1 MRLKLI
7 AVASALLAACLV
19 YLVSAPEDHIKLE
32 YRADDL
38 FYYGDADTL
47 AETPPLDLPPG
58 EFSFYISTRAE
69 AGAARAGDESWR
81 FELFSPYYTG
91 SGNAEGRVFAS
102 VPIKAGSGAAE
113 LRCETDSV
121 IRGARLR
128 VRSYGAS
135 GDVTVYLISCDNKAY
150 NDAEVLAVL
159 AAAFVLAA
167 AVYLFRRGHKLKN
180 GEYGEAAAIAVCL
193 LTAVIA
199 TAPIA
204 RLSLSYAH
212 DIYFHLTRIE
222 GIYEGLLSGQF
233 PVRINPTFIHGYG
246 YADPIMYPPLF
257 LYFPAALR
265 LLGASLTTSYQIF
278 MFGVNLLTAGVSY
291 ACFKRIFGRRD
302 LGIFASAAYTLCLYR
317 LICILTRA
325 AVGEVL
331 AMAFLPLA
339 ALGMYETF
347 FGDAKR
353 GAGRLILG
361 FTGLL
366 GSHVISVEI
375 ALMTCA
381 VFAAVN
387 IRRLSEKRRLAA
399 LLIAAADTLLLN
411 AGTLVPMLLTG
422 RTGLYAL
429 NASRDISGHAVYPAE
444 MFATFVKA
452 SGLSGDIYEP
462 YTDMPLSVGG
472 IFGLGALAFIVIRL
486 IYRRNGLLHGQGSN
500 IGRVGSA
507 GLGVALPALFLAST
521 MFPWKAVADVP
532 GLSAA
537 LALVQFPWRYF
548 GVASLG
554 LTLVL
559 TAAVA
564 FICNGAT
571 ASGPERGR
579 TCDLHLRAYGP
590 GALPRRPR
598 SERTFD
604 LTCVRA
610 RGTRQGAKR
619 PSRRLVAGA
628 ALLAVIFAVSPYL
641 DNYAQDSS
649 RPAALPRKY
658 SELATYAVGGQEYLR
673 QGTSLDA
680 LRSRGPAVS
689 AAGAEITDTEREF
702 TSVSFSYDSAEIGAY
717 AELPLYYY
725 DGYRAETSGGAALG
739 VTEGENGVVRVAL
752 PEGSGGARVY
762 YAAPGIYRIAELVS
776 AAAFVCSVIFICI
789 MRRRAADAARCQLL

>member
-1 MRLKLI
+1 MKLI
-7 AVASALLAACLV
+7 AAASALLAACLV

-38 FYYGDADTL
+38 LYYGGADTL

-58 EFSFYISTRAE
+58 DFSFYISARAE
-69 AGAARAGDESWR
+69 AGDENWR

-102 VPIKAGSGAAE
+102 VPIKAGSGVAE
-113 LRCETDSV
+113 LRFETDSV

-128 VRSYGAS
+128 IKNTGSARSPVQGDYGAS
-135 GDVTVYLISCDNKAY
+135 ASDITVYLISCDNKAY

-193 LTAVIA
+193 LTAAIA

-257 LYFPAALR
+257 LYFPAVLR
-265 LLGASLTTSYQIF
+265 LLRVSLTTSYQLF
-278 MFGVNLLTAGVSY
+278 MFGANLLTAGVSY

-302 LGIFASAAYTLCLYR
+302 FGIFASAAYTLCLYR

-331 AMAFLPLA
+331 AMAFLPAA

-347 FGDAKR
+347 FGEAKR
-353 GAGRLILG
+353 GAGWLILG

-422 RTGLYAL
+422 KTGLYAL
-429 NASRDISGHAVYPAE
+429 NASLDISGHAVYPAE

-452 SGLSGDIYEP
+452 SGLSGDVYEP

-472 IFGLGALAFIVIRL
+472 IFGLGALAFIVIRF
-486 IYRRNGLLHGQGSN
+486 IYRRDSVACGQISN
-500 IGRVGSA
+500 IERVGSA

-521 MFPWKAVADVP
+521 LFPWKAIADVP
-532 GLSAA
+532 GLSAVLA
-537 LALVQFPWRYF
+537 LAQFPWRYF

-559 TAAVA
+559 TVAVA

-590 GALPRRPR
+590 GALRLAAA
-598 SERTFD
+598 TF
-604 LTCVRA
+604 V
-610 RGTRQGAKR
+610 
-619 PSRRLVAGA
+619 
-628 ALLAVIFAVSPYL
+628 VIFAVSPYL
-641 DNYAQDSS
+641 DNYAQDSG

-689 AAGAEITDTEREF
+689 AAGDEI
-702 TSVSFSYDSAEIGAY
+702 
-717 AELPLYYY
+717 
-725 DGYRAETSGGAALG
+725 
-739 VTEGENGVVRVAL
+739 
-752 PEGSGGARVY
+752 
-762 YAAPGIYRIAELVS
+762 
-776 AAAFVCSVIFICI
+776 
-789 MRRRAADAARCQLL
+789 